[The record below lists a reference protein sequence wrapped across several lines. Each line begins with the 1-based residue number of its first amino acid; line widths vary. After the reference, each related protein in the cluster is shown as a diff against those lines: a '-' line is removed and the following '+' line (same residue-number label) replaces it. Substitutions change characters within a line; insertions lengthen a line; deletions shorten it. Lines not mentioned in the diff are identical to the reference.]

1 MNWLREAI
9 SDGSTGRASSKRVA
23 MLWAAFAMGVSLI
36 ILSAAAALV
45 DRDLSL
51 AIGAVTVPLAGLGG
65 YTYVRG
71 KHAENGNLTP
81 DLRQGNKEQQP

>member
-1 MNWLREAI
+1 MTTRTLLNEAMQ
-9 SDGSTGRASSKRVA
+9 DGRSGRGSSKRVA

-36 ILSAAAALV
+36 ILSVAAALV

-65 YTYVRG
+65 YTYVGG
-71 KHAENGNLTP
+71 KQAE
-81 DLRQGNKEQQP
+81 KVA